1 MASRLADILQQEY
14 KTKGLI
20 GGTASALNKSSREKM
35 DVRNILF
42 GGSGLGSIVGRKVF
56 GKGYSAID
64 RSSKVSNVSEAISSG
79 SSSVLQE
86 ISINGKIAAK
96 NSMSLPRI
104 AEQMNIMQKNIAKM
118 VKLQG
123 ATPSTKAD
131 SYFSNAKFREN
142 AYESTFNKNTRST
155 SPTKVEPKKEKKEG
169 DGFGLLGILGAVGSV
184 FGAILKPLTS
194 LTGFL
199 GTAALA
205 ASAFGG
211 AIFKIL
217 RFLIGT
223 KIGKILGLGALLG
236 ASGVFAGTPD
246 ETGLETP
253 DGEKS
258 NIGNTLVNTA
268 AGVGG
273 ALAGASAISAGSKL
287 VTAGKATS
295 TAVMEARTMS
305 VGQLAKSTP
314 KSTWGK
320 FLAYVAKK
328 SPQLWGKV
336 GLKLAQAGAL
346 AAIPLV
352 GWVAA
357 AVQLG
362 FSIWTAWEIYELWKE
377 FNNSEEKE
385 ATTGTI
391 EETSPIAQN
400 QQTGI
405 AGKLGALNQG
415 AKQSAGSSSTSPSK
429 IGGSGDSQK
438 AIEEYLGR
446 PITPDEYD
454 MLMRA
459 VYAESSR
466 NKDEYAN
473 VMAVILNR
481 TRKNGG
487 SIIDTLMEK
496 NQFQA
501 VTGTANNP
509 GPSSMFKQGPDTKSQ
524 AMIAEGASSL
534 SGISKNLDAF
544 TAANRKAYG
553 AGTNT
558 GWLDKLQASGGKQV
572 GQTVF
577 AENMYGSPSSGAKIG
592 SASTALAAAS
602 RPSGTSSQV
611 IDNKTINNN
620 TQTSSGGAVQV
631 AAYDNDMMRYLLR
644 PVS

>member
-1 MASRLADILQQEY
+1 MASRLANILQQEY
-14 KTKGLI
+14 KTKGLVS
-20 GGTASALNKSSREKM
+20 GAVSALGKSSREKS
-35 DVRNILF
+35 DIRNMLF

-56 GKGYSAID
+56 GKGYSAND
-64 RSSKVSNVSEAISSG
+64 RSGKVSNVSETISSG

-142 AYESTFNKNTRST
+142 AYESTFNKNAKST
-155 SPTKVEPKKEKKEG
+155 AFSPTKVEPKKDG
-169 DGFGLLGILGAVGSV
+169 SGFGLLGILGTVGSI
-184 FGAILKPLTS
+184 FGALLKPLTS

-236 ASGVFAGTPD
+236 ASGVFAGTPN
-246 ETGLETP
+246 ENGLETP
-253 DGEKS
+253 DTEKS
-258 NIGNTLVNTA
+258 NFGDTLVNTA

-287 VTAGKATS
+287 ITAGKATS

-385 ATTGTI
+385 ATTGTM
-391 EETSPIAQN
+391 EETSPIPQN

-405 AGKLGALNQG
+405 AGKLGALNQS

-509 GPSSMFKQGPDTKSQ
+509 GPSSMFKQGPDAKSQ

-577 AENMYGSPSSGAKIG
+577 AENMYGSPSSGAKIS
-592 SASTALAAAS
+592 SASTALAAAN
-602 RPSGTSSQV
+602 RPSGTSNQV

>member
-1 MASRLADILQQEY
+1 MASKLADILQQEY

-20 GGTASALNKSSREKM
+20 GGAVSALGKSSREKS
-35 DVRNILF
+35 DIRNILF

-56 GKGYSAID
+56 GKGYSATD
-64 RSSKVSNVSEAISSG
+64 RSGKVSNVSETISSG

-142 AYESTFNKNTRST
+142 AYESTFNKNAKNTAS
-155 SPTKVEPKKEKKEG
+155 SPTKVEPKKDESK
-169 DGFGLLGILGAVGSV
+169 FGLLGIIGAIGSV
-184 FGAILKPLTS
+184 FGSLLKPLTS

-211 AIFKIL
+211 AVFKIL

-223 KIGKILGLGALLG
+223 KIGKILGLGGLLG
-236 ASGVFAGTPD
+236 ASGVFAGTPN
-246 ETGLETP
+246 ENGLETP
-253 DGEKS
+253 DTEKS
-258 NIGNTLVNTA
+258 NFGDTLVNTA

-287 VTAGKATS
+287 ITAGKATS

-391 EETSPIAQN
+391 EETSPTPQN

-405 AGKLGALNQG
+405 AGKLGALNQS
-415 AKQSAGSSSTSPSK
+415 AKQSSGSSSTSPSK

-501 VTGTANNP
+501 VPGTANNP
-509 GPSSMFKQGPDTKSQ
+509 GPSSMFKQGPDAKSQ

-592 SASTALAAAS
+592 SASTALAAAN

>member
-20 GGTASALNKSSREKM
+20 GGAASALGKSSREKS
-35 DVRNILF
+35 DIRNMLF
-42 GGSGLGSIVGRKVF
+42 GGSGLGSIIGRKVF
-56 GKGYSAID
+56 GKGYSATD
-64 RSSKVSNVSEAISSG
+64 RSNKVSGVSEAINTGASSA
-79 SSSVLQE
+79 LQE

-142 AYESTFNKNTRST
+142 AYESTFNKNARST
-155 SPTKVEPKKEKKEG
+155 SPTKVEPKKESDKSG
-169 DGFGLLGILGAVGSV
+169 ILGILGTVGSI
-184 FGAILKPLTS
+184 FGSLLKPLTS

-211 AIFKIL
+211 AVFKIL

-223 KIGKILGLGALLG
+223 KIGKILGLGGLLG
-236 ASGVFAGTPD
+236 ASGVFAGTPN
-246 ETGLETP
+246 ENGLETP

-258 NIGNTLVNTA
+258 NIADTLVNTA

-287 VTAGKATS
+287 ITAGKATS

-446 PITPDEYD
+446 PITPEEYD

-577 AENMYGSPSSGAKIG
+577 AENMYGTPSSGAKIG

-602 RPSGTSSQV
+602 RPSGTNNQV

>member
-20 GGTASALNKSSREKM
+20 GGTTSALSKSSREKM

-42 GGSGLGSIVGRKVF
+42 GGSGLGSIFGRKVF

-64 RSSKVSNVSEAISSG
+64 RSSKVSNVSETISSG

-142 AYESTFNKNTRST
+142 AYESTFNKTARST
-155 SPTKVEPKKEKKEG
+155 SPTKIEPKKEKEG
-169 DGFGLLGILGAVGSV
+169 GGFGLLGILGAVGSI
-184 FGAILKPLTS
+184 FGALFKPLTS

-223 KIGKILGLGALLG
+223 KIGKLLGLGALLG
-236 ASGVFAGTPD
+236 ASGVFAETPN
-246 ETGLETP
+246 ENNLETP
-253 DGEKS
+253 GTEKS
-258 NIGNTLVNTA
+258 NIGETLVNTA

-287 VTAGKATS
+287 ITAGKATS
-295 TAVMEARTMS
+295 TAVMEAKTMS
-305 VGQLAKSTP
+305 VGQLSKSTP

-336 GLKLAQAGAL
+336 ALKLAQAGAL
-346 AAIPLV
+346 ATIPLV

-385 ATTGTI
+385 ATTGAM
-391 EETSPIAQN
+391 EETSPTPQN
-400 QQTGI
+400 QQTGF
-405 AGKLGALNQG
+405 AGKLNALNEG
-415 AKQSAGSSSTSPSK
+415 AKQSTGSSSTTPTK

-446 PITPDEYD
+446 PITSDEYD

-509 GPSSMFKQGPDTKSQ
+509 GPSPMFKKGPDDKSQ
-524 AMIAEGASSL
+524 AMIAEGALSL

-553 AGTNT
+553 AGTNV

-577 AENMYGSPSSGAKIG
+577 AENMYGTPSSGAKIG
-592 SASTALAAAS
+592 LASTALAAAN
-602 RPSGTSSQV
+602 RPSGTNNQV

-620 TQTSSGGAVQV
+620 TQTASGGAVQV

>member
-1 MASRLADILQQEY
+1 MASKLADILQQEY

-79 SSSVLQE
+79 TSSVLQE

-131 SYFSNAKFREN
+131 NYFSNAKFREN
-142 AYESTFNKNTRST
+142 AYESTYNKNAKTT
-155 SPTKVEPKKEKKEG
+155 TPTKVEPKKEKKEG
-169 DGFGLLGILGAVGSV
+169 DGFGLLGIVGVLGSV
-184 FGAILKPLTS
+184 FGALFKPLTS
-194 LTGFL
+194 LTSFL

-223 KIGKILGLGALLG
+223 KIGKLLGLGALLG
-236 ASGVFAGTPD
+236 ASGVFAETPN
-246 ETGLETP
+246 ENNLETP

-336 GLKLAQAGAL
+336 ALKLAQAGAL
-346 AAIPLV
+346 ATIPLV

-377 FNNSEEKE
+377 FNNSGEKE
-385 ATTGTI
+385 ATTETT
-391 EETSPIAQN
+391 EETSPT
-400 QQTGI
+400 QQSQQPGI
-405 AGKLGALNQG
+405 SGKLNALNEG
-415 AKQSAGSSSTSPSK
+415 AKQSAGSSTSPTK
-429 IGGSGDSQK
+429 VGGSGDTQQ

-509 GPSSMFKQGPDTKSQ
+509 GPSSMFKQGPDAKSQ

-577 AENMYGSPSSGAKIG
+577 AENMYGTPSSGAKIG
-592 SASTALAAAS
+592 SASTTLAAAS
-602 RPSGTSSQV
+602 RASSGGSQV
-611 IDNKTINNN
+611 IDNKTITNN
-620 TQTSSGGAVQV
+620 TQTGSSGGTQV
-631 AAYDNDMMRYLLR
+631 AAYDSDMMKYLLR

>member
-1 MASRLADILQQEY
+1 MASKLADILQQEY

-20 GGTASALNKSSREKM
+20 GGAASALSKSSREKM
-35 DVRNILF
+35 DIRNVLF
-42 GGSGLGSIVGRKVF
+42 GGSGLGSIIGRKVF

-64 RSSKVSNVSEAISSG
+64 RGSKVSDVSEAISSG
-79 SSSVLQE
+79 SSSVLSE
-86 ISINGKIAAK
+86 ININSAVTAK
-96 NSMSLPRI
+96 NTLALPSMARDMFLVK
-104 AEQMNIMQKNIAKM
+104 KNILQL

-123 ATPSTKAD
+123 GTPSTKAGD
-131 SYFSNAKFREN
+131 WFNRQQAREN
-142 AYESTFNKNTRST
+142 AYESKFTKGMPST
-155 SPTKVEPKKEKKEG
+155 SPSKVEPKKEG
-169 DGFGLLGILGAVGSV
+169 DKFGLLGILAAVGSV
-184 FGAILKPLTS
+184 FGALFKPLTS

-211 AIFKIL
+211 AVFKIL

-223 KIGKILGLGALLG
+223 KIGKLLGLGALLG
-236 ASGVFAGTPD
+236 ASGAFA
-246 ETGLETP
+246 ETP
-253 DGEKS
+253 DG
-258 NIGNTLVNTA
+258 GNLETPQADNTNLGSTLVNTA

-273 ALAGASAISAGSKL
+273 AIAGASAISAGSKL
-287 VTAGKATS
+287 ITAGKATG
-295 TAVMEARTMS
+295 TAVLEARTMS

-328 SPQLWGKV
+328 SPQLWGRV
-336 GLKLAQAGAL
+336 ALKLAQAGAL
-346 AAIPLV
+346 ATIPLV

-391 EETSPIAQN
+391 EETSPI
-400 QQTGI
+400 QQPQQLGI
-405 AGKLGALNQG
+405 SGKLNALNEG
-415 AKQSAGSSSTSPSK
+415 AKQSTGSSSTSPTK
-429 IGGSGDSQK
+429 VGGSGDTQQ

-509 GPSSMFKQGPDTKSQ
+509 GPSSMFKQGPDAKSQ

-577 AENMYGSPSSGAKIG
+577 AENMYGSPSSGAKIS
-592 SASTALAAAS
+592 SASTTLAAAS
-602 RPSGTSSQV
+602 RASSGGSQV

-620 TQTSSGGAVQV
+620 TQTGSSGGTQV
-631 AAYDNDMMRYLLR
+631 AAYDSDMMKYLLR

>member
-1 MASRLADILQQEY
+1 MASKLADILQQEY

-20 GGTASALNKSSREKM
+20 GGAVSALGKSSREKS
-35 DVRNILF
+35 DIRNMLF

-56 GKGYSAID
+56 GKGYSATD
-64 RSSKVSNVSEAISSG
+64 RSGKVSNVSETISSG

-142 AYESTFNKNTRST
+142 AYESTFNKNAKNTAS
-155 SPTKVEPKKEKKEG
+155 SPTKVEPKKDESK
-169 DGFGLLGILGAVGSV
+169 FGLLGIIGAIGSV
-184 FGAILKPLTS
+184 FGSLLKPLTS

-211 AIFKIL
+211 AVFKIL

-223 KIGKILGLGALLG
+223 KIGKILGLGGLLG
-236 ASGVFAGTPD
+236 ASGVFAGTPN
-246 ETGLETP
+246 ENGLETP
-253 DGEKS
+253 DTEKS
-258 NIGNTLVNTA
+258 NFGDTLVNTA

-287 VTAGKATS
+287 ITAGKATS

-391 EETSPIAQN
+391 EETSPTPQN

-405 AGKLGALNQG
+405 AGKLGALNQS
-415 AKQSAGSSSTSPSK
+415 AKQSSCSSTSPS
-429 IGGSGDSQK
+429 
-438 AIEEYLGR
+438 
-446 PITPDEYD
+446 
-454 MLMRA
+454 
-459 VYAESSR
+459 
-466 NKDEYAN
+466 
-473 VMAVILNR
+473 
-481 TRKNGG
+481 
-487 SIIDTLMEK
+487 
-496 NQFQA
+496 
-501 VTGTANNP
+501 
-509 GPSSMFKQGPDTKSQ
+509 
-524 AMIAEGASSL
+524 
-534 SGISKNLDAF
+534 
-544 TAANRKAYG
+544 
-553 AGTNT
+553 
-558 GWLDKLQASGGKQV
+558 
-572 GQTVF
+572 
-577 AENMYGSPSSGAKIG
+577 
-592 SASTALAAAS
+592 
-602 RPSGTSSQV
+602 
-611 IDNKTINNN
+611 
-620 TQTSSGGAVQV
+620 
-631 AAYDNDMMRYLLR
+631 
-644 PVS
+644 